1 MEVKVGKGNSIHSRT
16 IPSPKEPNSPAS
28 KTIRCSTLA
37 IPPSITK
44 SILCHPEVQSPP
56 VTSPHSVSQVRD
68 IMVLKRAF
76 PDSFD
81 TIGNMPSTYTI
92 RTDPSV
98 PQVQHARQKVPIDY
112 RDQIEKA
119 LDGHGLERSYCSCHQ
134 AYCLGV
140 FTDFS

>member
-1 MEVKVGKGNSIHSRT
+1 MHEKKSLQDHQCYNGSQGRQRQFYTFQDHS
-16 IPSPKEPNSPAS
+16 SPKEPNSPAS

-98 PQVQHARQKVPIDY
+98 PQVQHARQKVPNRLQGSD
-112 RDQIEKA
+112 RK
-119 LDGHGLERSYCSCHQ
+119 GLGWAWS
-134 AYCLGV
+134 
-140 FTDFS
+140 